1 MPLKR
6 IFIAFLFIIT
16 ASHVFSFAFIK
27 DMSDW
32 EKEIKRLDCVESLE
46 YELSDPYNDDSW
58 MYNLKIHLT
67 ENRYLQIKY
76 FNPYRENRRSGEF
89 YIVRIGDIVP
99 VAWVYKITETYHKTK
114 APEHDLYFSC
124 FDFSCLNSCIKG
136 KKGIIDLIKN
146 YDRYLMMFNQFP
158 CYSEIFSKDAIIDI
172 DDGDDSTA
180 LIWNKYSSPYIY
192 KNQHKNDYFGYWED
206 YKFYIMTVQEY
217 NNYNISRGWNRNVLE
232 ENP

>member
-1 MPLKR
+1 MTLKR

-32 EKEIKRLDCVESLE
+32 EKDIKRLDCVESLE
-46 YELSDPYNDDSW
+46 YELSEPYDDDSLV
-58 MYNLKIHLT
+58 YNLKIHLT
-67 ENRYLQIKY
+67 ENRYLQIK
-76 FNPYRENRRSGEF
+76 FFHPFKEHRRLSEF
-89 YIVRIGDIVP
+89 YIERIGDIVP
-99 VAWVYKITETYHKTK
+99 VAWVYKITETYYMTK

-124 FDFSCLNSCIKG
+124 FYLSYLNSYIKG

-158 CYSEIFSKDAIIDI
+158 SYSEIFSEDSIIDI

-192 KNQHKNDYFGYWED
+192 ENHHKNNYYEYWED
-206 YKFYIMTVQEY
+206 YKFYKMTVQEY